1 MLIPFLGTPVFN
13 GCILLGISF
22 MNPKS
27 FKRESE
33 SEQKIDEEIFAI
45 LI

>member
-1 MLIPFLGTPVFN
+1 
-13 GCILLGISF
+13 

-27 FKRESE
+27 FKKESE

-45 LI
+45 LISSFGSYDFPHF